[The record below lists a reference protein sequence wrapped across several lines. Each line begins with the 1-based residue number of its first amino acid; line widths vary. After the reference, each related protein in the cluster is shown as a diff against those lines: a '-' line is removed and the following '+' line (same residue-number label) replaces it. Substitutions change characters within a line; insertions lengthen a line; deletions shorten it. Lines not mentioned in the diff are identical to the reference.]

1 MLDKSEVKSLIFHP
15 EKVVRQYAM
24 EFFVEGGVGDV
35 EVTKMMLELYN
46 KGVDEEEAWNI
57 LSSMPDLPHNEE
69 TLKRLWEIE
78 PSHPNIVFHVDRT
91 IVEADLDLLKKLP
104 DVRPREQKYMDILEK
119 RFSIAS
125 MDTEK
130 LWETLWEHSQSGL
143 GKGFREFDYNYGELI
158 VKELARRKDFPM
170 DKYLKKI
177 QIDYPEEYNGW
188 DDTYLSV
195 LAGELKSKES
205 IPFLVKTIK
214 INTDFLCER
223 ASEALVRIGTA
234 EVVEAIGN
242 EYLNE
247 RSHFRIYAS
256 GVLSKIKI
264 KESEELMLKIF
275 LKETDVTL
283 KTYLAYGLA
292 KLFSVDSIPM
302 ILTLLWHGYDRFFTN
317 LEESAYV
324 LHVVHGLW
332 HPDMDKWYEG
342 IKQAEEKKKRA
353 REIISDEKSLLKIF
367 EEELEE
373 RLKEAIDELIQE
385 KKVREELNKIY
396 SGEVKVGRNEPCP
409 CGSGKKYK
417 KCCGKME

>member
-15 EKVVRQYAM
+15 EKVVRKYAM
-24 EFFVEGGVGDV
+24 EFFAEGGVGDI

-46 KGVDEEEAWNI
+46 KGVDDEEALDI

-91 IVEADLDLLKKLP
+91 IVEVDLDLLKRLP

-158 VKELARRKDFPM
+158 IKELARRKDFPM
-170 DKYLKKI
+170 DQYLGKI

-195 LAGELKSKES
+195 IAGELRSRES
-205 IPFLVKTIK
+205 IPFLVKTLK
-214 INTDFLCER
+214 VDADFLCER
-223 ASEALVRIGTA
+223 ASDALVRIGTP
-234 EVVEAIGN
+234 EVVEAISN
-242 EYLNE
+242 EYLKE
-247 RSHFRIYAS
+247 GFHFRIFAS
-256 GVLSKIKI
+256 GILTKIKI
-264 KESEELMLKIF
+264 RESEELMLKLF
-275 LKETDVTL
+275 PKETDVTL
-283 KTYLAYGLA
+283 KTCLAYGLA
-292 KLFSVDSIPM
+292 KHFSVESVPM
-302 ILTLLWHGYDRFFTN
+302 ILTLLWHGYDRQFTN
-317 LEESAYV
+317 LEESTYV
-324 LHVVHGLW
+324 LHVVHGLK
-332 HPDMDKWYEG
+332 HPDMDKWYES
-342 IKQAEEKKKRA
+342 IKREEEKLKKA
-353 REIISDEKSLLKIF
+353 NEILSDEKYIRRIF

-373 RLKEAIDELIQE
+373 RLIEALDHLIQE
-385 KKVREELNKIY
+385 KKLKERLNKIY
-396 SGEVKVGRNEPCP
+396 SGEVKVGRNDPCP

>member
-15 EKVVRQYAM
+15 EKVVRKYAM
-24 EFFVEGGVGDV
+24 EFFAEGGIGDI
-35 EVTKMMLELYN
+35 EVTKMMLELYS
-46 KGVDEEEAWNI
+46 KGVDDEEALDI

-91 IVEADLDLLKKLP
+91 IVEADLELLKRLP

-130 LWETLWEHSQSGL
+130 LWETLWEYSQSGL

-158 VKELARRKDFPM
+158 IKELARRKDFPM
-170 DKYLKKI
+170 DKYLEKI

-205 IPFLVKTIK
+205 IHFLVKTIK
-214 INTDFLCER
+214 INSDFLCER
-223 ASEALVRIGTA
+223 AAEALIRIGTA

-247 RSHFRIYAS
+247 GFHFRIYAS
-256 GVLSKIKI
+256 GALSKIKI
-264 KESEELMLKIF
+264 KESEELMLKLF
-275 LKETDVTL
+275 PKETDVTL

-317 LEESAYV
+317 LEESAYA
-324 LHVVHGLW
+324 LHVVHGLR

-353 REIISDEKSLLKIF
+353 KETISDEKSLLKIF

-373 RLKEAIDELIQE
+373 RLKEAINELIQE
-385 KKVREELNKIY
+385 RKVREKLNKIY
-396 SGEVKVGRNEPCP
+396 SGEVKIGRNEPCP

-417 KCCGKME
+417 KCCGK